1 MRSILGKELL
11 AKRMTRKEFLQH
23 TGGALAVL
31 FGLSNLLALFGYSEE
46 PQTAQNQA
54 KASNGF
60 GSRKFGV

>member
-31 FGLSNLLALFGYSEE
+31 FGLSNLLALFGDAEK
-46 PQTAQNQA
+46 PQVAQKQA
-54 KASNGF
+54 NTSNGF
-60 GSRKFGV
+60 GSRKFGA